1 MKCDLPRTL
10 ACFRYLRLAGRLGLV
25 AAAAVFAA
33 LPLRAEEVTIERDGL
48 TLNADLHLADG
59 KTVAE
64 GVVLMTHAFL
74 QHNRMEI
81 MRVIP
86 ELFREHGYS
95 TLAMTYSAGLDNRR
109 GPYDCATPHRH
120 SIEGHLDEIQLW
132 LDWLKRNGASEV
144 VLAGHSGGANRMS
157 QFISERDDPAVS
169 KVVLFAPGT
178 SDHFGRTPE
187 GYRARYRRDL
197 SVILDKAQGLVDSGD
212 GDAMMEDTDF
222 AFCARATV
230 SARTF
235 LSYYGVTNTK
245 ARQFPRQMQRLK
257 KPSLVVA
264 AGEDNIAPDLTRLVE
279 PYVDGKRLS
288 LTVIEGCGHFFRD
301 LCADDAV
308 EAAVEFLEK

>member
-120 SIEGHLDEIQLW
+120 SIEGH
-132 LDWLKRNGASEV
+132 RTRYS
-144 VLAGHSGGANRMS
+144 
-157 QFISERDDPAVS
+157 
-169 KVVLFAPGT
+169 
-178 SDHFGRTPE
+178 FGWI
-187 GYRARYRRDL
+187 G
-197 SVILDKAQGLVDSGD
+197 
-212 GDAMMEDTDF
+212 
-222 AFCARATV
+222 
-230 SARTF
+230 
-235 LSYYGVTNTK
+235 
-245 ARQFPRQMQRLK
+245 
-257 KPSLVVA
+257 
-264 AGEDNIAPDLTRLVE
+264 
-279 PYVDGKRLS
+279 
-288 LTVIEGCGHFFRD
+288 
-301 LCADDAV
+301 
-308 EAAVEFLEK
+308 

>member
-1 MKCDLPRTL
+1 
-10 ACFRYLRLAGRLGLV
+10 
-25 AAAAVFAA
+25 
-33 LPLRAEEVTIERDGL
+33 
-48 TLNADLHLADG
+48 
-59 KTVAE
+59 
-64 GVVLMTHAFL
+64 MTHAFL

-95 TLAMTYSAGLDNRR
+95 TLTMTYSAGLDNRR

-120 SIEGHLDEIQLW
+120 SVEGHLDEILLW
-132 LDWLKRNGASEV
+132 LDWLKRNGAREV
-144 VLAGHSGGANRMS
+144 VLAGHSGGANRIA
-157 QFISERDDPAVS
+157 QFISKRDDPVID

-187 GYRARYRRDL
+187 GYQARYRRDL
-197 SVILDKAQGLVDSGD
+197 NPILDRAQALVDAGD
-212 GDAMMEDTDF
+212 GDAMMAETDF
-222 AFCARATV
+222 TFCARATV

-235 LSYYGVTNTK
+235 LSYYGVANLK
-245 ARQFPRQMQRLK
+245 ARQMPRQMQRLK

-264 AGEDNIAPDLTRLVE
+264 AGDDNIAPDLTQLVE
-279 PYVDGKRLS
+279 PYVDDKRLT

-308 EAAVEFLEK
+308 EAAVEFLEE